1 MKNITIVEWEER
13 YAEDFVALSREWLEK
28 YLRMEPVDYI
38 VLYQPYEAVLKDGG
52 MIFFANDG
60 EKNVGTVAMK
70 HMGDGV
76 FELIKLGVTESHKR
90 KHIGDRLVEAAIA
103 YGRKCKAKKIV
114 LFSSSVLA
122 PALALYEKHGFCH
135 VPMEENEFEDADV
148 QMELV
153 LSSALEALTE
163 K

>member
-1 MKNITIVEWEER
+1 MNQIKIIEWEDR
-13 YAEDFVALSREWLEK
+13 FAEDFVTLSREWLEK

-70 HMGDGV
+70 NMGDGV
-76 FELIKLGVTESHKR
+76 FELIKLGVTESYKR
-90 KHIGDRLVEAAIA
+90 QHIGDHLVEAAIA
-103 YGRKCKAKKIV
+103 YGERCLAKKIV

-122 PALALYEKHGFCH
+122 PALALYEKHGFVH
-135 VPMEENEFEDADV
+135 VPMEANEFEDADV
-148 QMELV
+148 QMEL
-153 LSSALEALTE
+153 ELTAW
-163 K
+163 KNG

>member
-1 MKNITIVEWEER
+1 MNQIKIIEWEDR
-13 YAEDFVALSREWLEK
+13 FAEDFVTLSREWLEK

-38 VLYQPYEAVLKDGG
+38 VLYQPDEAVLKDGG

-70 HMGDGV
+70 NMGDGV
-76 FELIKLGVTESHKR
+76 FELIKLGVTENCKR
-90 KHIGDRLVEAAIA
+90 QHIGDRLVEAAIA
-103 YGRKCKAKKIV
+103 YGERCLAKKIV

-122 PALALYEKHGFCH
+122 PALALYEKHGFVH

-148 QMELV
+148 QMEL
-153 LSSALEALTE
+153 ELTAW
-163 K
+163 KNG